1 MPINKPSLEK
11 SAPQKKRKSL
21 KDYFDFRNNQVNQ
34 VGLILFS
41 AFVISRILIYQF
53 NERFDAQ
60 RWRTQ
65 HDTRSE
71 MVDDLMDRELFI
83 GESKAYIIKE
93 LGKPIDVS
101 TANPDAF
108 YYYIGLLD
116 PFSAKELSELVLI
129 FENDKVVKI
138 YLQQWHN
145 RSP

>member
-11 SAPQKKRKSL
+11 QPKKKKAKPL
-21 KDYFDFRNNQVNQ
+21 TDYFDFRNNQVNQ
-34 VGLILFS
+34 IGLILFS

-65 HDTRSE
+65 HDTRAE
-71 MVDDLMDRELFI
+71 MVDDVMDRELFL
-83 GESKAYIIKE
+83 GESKAYVIKE
-93 LGKPIDVS
+93 LGKPIAAS

-116 PFSAKELSELVLI
+116 PFSAKELSELVLV

-138 YLQQWHN
+138 YLQPWHN